1 MNRNNTAGA
10 EARRQYMRT
19 WRRNNPD
26 KVRAQQERYWQRKG
40 EEMLRRLQKEQLEIG
55 PEGPIS
61 DSQRERWRSVP
72 PARPCA
78 GTGAEQA

>member
-40 EEMLRRLQKEQLEIG
+40 EEMLRRLQKEQ
-55 PEGPIS
+55 
-61 DSQRERWRSVP
+61 
-72 PARPCA
+72 
-78 GTGAEQA
+78 QA